1 MARVK
6 LNRRLNYL
14 ARKNPTL
21 PRIQTTVFSHFGAAV
36 RAYLDKFQV
45 TGEPNA
51 SVAASTCLVYRQ
63 QKVGDR
69 EGRCAPPIPVSAFV
83 KLTSKSAFHRLGALT
98 VLFAKVFAE

>member
-63 QKVGDR
+63 EKVGDR
-69 EGRCAPPIPVSAFV
+69 QRGPLRPSHPGVCFRQVDVEVGIS
-83 KLTSKSAFHRLGALT
+83 
-98 VLFAKVFAE
+98 

>member
-51 SVAASTCLVYRQ
+51 STCLVQRQ
-63 QKVGDR
+63 EKVGDR
-69 EGRCAPPIPVSAFV
+69 EGRCAPPLPVSAFA